1 MAWFVPAMMAL
12 STGLTLLGHK
22 QTIKNIKVDKA
33 WQEYKDT
40 IAMNR
45 EKQILLEKQ
54 TKDLSKKRAMAGKGG
69 YGFTGTP
76 LFIAQKDIEKME
88 DDLFYLEKGYFIK
101 NASADAKATG
111 LITAEVYKAGST
123 LLQAGISY
131 NTYTTNKALAEKGI
145 LTSTPSITG

>member
-1 MAWFVPAMMAL
+1 
-12 STGLTLLGHK
+12 
-22 QTIKNIKVDKA
+22 
-33 WQEYKDT
+33 
-40 IAMNR
+40 
-45 EKQILLEKQ
+45 
-54 TKDLSKKRAMAGKGG
+54 MAGKGG

-101 NASADAKATG
+101 NASADARATG